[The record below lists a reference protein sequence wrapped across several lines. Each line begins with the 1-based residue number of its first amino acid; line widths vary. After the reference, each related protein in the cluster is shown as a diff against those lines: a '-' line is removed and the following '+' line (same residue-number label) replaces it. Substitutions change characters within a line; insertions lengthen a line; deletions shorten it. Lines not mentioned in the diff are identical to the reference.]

1 MGRGRTSVRH
11 MLDNGLVSK
20 ISKELLPFN
29 SKTDLALLKAH
40 RRRKTAGRPTEGCSA
55 PFDVRG
61 GRGETAG
68 RGLRGRAGRRAKGRR
83 ARGAAGL
90 LEHCRR
96 QGRVVQPLEK
106 TARCFLQIET
116 RFTAGPSLFTPSI
129 NTGKVTTCRTRQGS
143 PDGGG

>member
-1 MGRGRTSVRH
+1 

-20 ISKELLPFN
+20 ISKELSPFN

-68 RGLRGRAGRRAKGRR
+68 RGLRGRAGRRA
-83 ARGAAGL
+83 RGAAGL
-90 LEHCRR
+90 LERCR
-96 QGRVVQPLEK
+96 
-106 TARCFLQIET
+106 
-116 RFTAGPSLFTPSI
+116 
-129 NTGKVTTCRTRQGS
+129 
-143 PDGGG
+143 